1 MSNSFRSLPRPA
13 GEPYLRYM
21 SLGGLGE
28 VGMNCALFESEGRR
42 IMVDCGV
49 TFPESMHYG
58 IDLIVPD
65 FSPLHEI
72 ADSIEALV
80 VTHGHMDHIG
90 AIPYLLEEFDIPV
103 YAPRFATELIRRML
117 DERGLHDAKIHV
129 YDEESSETIGPFEIE
144 FPPVNHSI
152 PDAHALAI
160 RCKAGLFVHTGDFKI
175 DHNPVGEE
183 PFDIARFTHLGDEG
197 VRALFADSTN
207 AEVPGACRSE
217 REARRALRQ
226 VIVDLPGRI
235 FVALFSSNVF
245 RMKSL
250 LDIAAETGRQVVAL
264 GRSVDV
270 ALQAALRIGAIEL
283 PPGVRILSPD
293 EAKQHSDD
301 ELLFICTGTQAEPR
315 AALTRLANRDHPRLA
330 LKSNDTVIY
339 SARIIPGNEQWVHRV
354 LDELAKQQVRV
365 ITPDD
370 APVHA
375 SGHGYREDIRWMIR
389 MIEPQTL
396 VPVHGDYRYQRANA
410 ELGRECGIEEQVVL
424 QNGEVVEFTDSGT
437 EVIGLLETGRRVID
451 GTVFDDIDG
460 NAFRERR
467 QIARAGLVFVNV
479 VADAKGELSRAP
491 DIIPVG
497 AFAQDAG
504 DGGQMV
510 DDLRRTVE
518 RAWKRISKEDRR
530 NEESAAE
537 ALRILVRRHLR
548 GELDRKPIVIA
559 RVYVAG

>member
-1 MSNSFRSLPRPA
+1 
-13 GEPYLRYM
+13 
-21 SLGGLGE
+21 
-28 VGMNCALFESEGRR
+28 
-42 IMVDCGV
+42 
-49 TFPESMHYG
+49 
-58 IDLIVPD
+58 
-65 FSPLHEI
+65 
-72 ADSIEALV
+72 
-80 VTHGHMDHIG
+80 
-90 AIPYLLEEFDIPV
+90 
-103 YAPRFATELIRRML
+103 
-117 DERGLHDAKIHV
+117 
-129 YDEESSETIGPFEIE
+129 
-144 FPPVNHSI
+144 
-152 PDAHALAI
+152 
-160 RCKAGLFVHTGDFKI
+160 
-175 DHNPVGEE
+175 
-183 PFDIARFTHLGDEG
+183 
-197 VRALFADSTN
+197 
-207 AEVPGACRSE
+207 
-217 REARRALRQ
+217 

-293 EAKQHSDD
+293 EAKQHPDD

-354 LDELAKQQVRV
+354 LDELAKQKVRV

-437 EVIGLLETGRRVID
+437 RVVGLLETGRRVID

-479 VADAKGELSRAP
+479 VADAKGELARAP

-518 RAWKRISKEDRR
+518 RAWKRISHEDRR
-530 NEESAAE
+530 DEKSAAE

-559 RVYVAG
+559 RVDVAG